1 MIKWIQT
8 NKNNTLSFQQN
19 LKIIDMNKKLLI
31 LFFIFAMAKGDDS
44 FSQFTIG
51 IKGGVNLSQ
60 LKTDFK
66 SQSLGDNLQQ
76 SLDTRTGYVGGVYVR
91 IGSKFFVQ
99 PEFLFSA
106 KGGSLNI
113 LKGGSTTNTQTVAI
127 EYTNLDIPVLI
138 GFKVGPLRLNAGPM
152 ASFVISDK
160 GLNEALKT
168 YSSNVEESFK
178 NASYGYQAG
187 GGLDLGALSLD
198 LRYEGSL
205 SEVTGN
211 KFNNINFTQKGN
223 LWQLTLGLRLL

>member
-1 MIKWIQT
+1 
-8 NKNNTLSFQQN
+8 
-19 LKIIDMNKKLLI
+19 MNKKLLF
-31 LFFIFAMAKGDDS
+31 LLSVLAFAKGNAS
-44 FSQFTIG
+44 FAQFTVG

-66 SQSLGDNLQQ
+66 TQSFGDNLQQ
-76 SLDTRTGYVGGVYVR
+76 SLDTKTGYVGGVYVR
-91 IGSKFFVQ
+91 IGNKFFIQ
-99 PEFLFSA
+99 PEFIFSA
-106 KGGSLNI
+106 KGGSVNI
-113 LKGGSTTNTQTVAI
+113 LKGGTTSTSQTVAI
-127 EYTNLDIPVLI
+127 EYTNFDIPLMI

-152 ASFVISDK
+152 ASFKVSDK
-160 GLNEALKT
+160 GLDEALKA
-168 YSSNVEESFK
+168 YSTNVSESFK

-211 KFNNINFTQKGN
+211 TFNNINFTQKGN